1 MRLEFHDEYF
11 MLVLGVLWLL
21 CFLRP
26 VLRCVADGLSGAV
39 RCLESGCGCEEACGP
54 CLGEYGQH
62 ALLLVL
68 FLQPVVM
75 GAAALGGRGR
85 EESTVLLVEFMQWE
99 MGALER
105 AQNASSAANAS
116 AVSRP
121 RGAGGA
127 QGVQVLG
134 RDVYGGV
141 YLLHEVDY
149 LFFALP
155 FAFAVS
161 LSSLLLVHLSK
172 ARILTAGD
180 VWDDT
185 LDHEVLVYEGSYFME
200 LWTLNLSLLAAA
212 GQPRPLGHYIASA
225 LALTLVEFYFV
236 ITARFRC
243 ASAAEHNA
251 GAAMLTLM
259 CVVSGVVFADTPA
272 WQCGLGAGLAVLH
285 LAVSCVLVAMHFAA
299 QGATSARAVVLLR
312 LAVSSAVC
320 AAHLGVLL
328 AGKNRWCGVL

>member
-11 MLVLGVLWLL
+11 ILVLGVLWLL

-26 VLRCVADGLSGAV
+26 VLRCVVGGVSGAV
-39 RCLESGCGCEEACGP
+39 RCLETGCGCEEECGP

-62 ALLLVL
+62 ALLLAL
-68 FLQPVVM
+68 FLQPLAM
-75 GAAALGGRGR
+75 GAAALAGRGR
-85 EESTVLLVEFMQWE
+85 EESTVLLVEFMRWE
-99 MGALER
+99 EGALER
-105 AQNASSAANAS
+105 AQNASAGANAS
-116 AVSRP
+116 SW
-121 RGAGGA
+121 GAGG
-127 QGVQVLG
+127 VRMLD

-180 VWDDT
+180 VWDDS

-200 LWTLNLSLLAAA
+200 LWTLNLGLLAAA

-299 QGATSARAVVLLR
+299 QGASSARAVVMLR

-328 AGKNRWCGVL
+328 AGKNRWCGIL